1 MISLLQAQVQFLFRE
16 LRSHK
21 LHGAAKINRTWEVFN
36 SKEEMN
42 LGKLVCLYILNLRLV
57 KLKFY
62 DW

>member
-1 MISLLQAQVQFLFRE
+1 MSLLQAQVQFLFRE

-21 LHGAAKINRTWEVFN
+21 LHGAVKINGTWEVFN